1 MKNEYGVINPKELQ
15 MKHYIQKFNEYVEK
29 AVAKGKDEFDIY
41 AFDDFGLCEMLSGL
55 EKSNKLGEVFN
66 GYDIHI
72 SFDEYDNVDYV
83 YVSW

>member
-1 MKNEYGVINPKELQ
+1 MKNEYGVVNPKKLQ
-15 MKHYIQKFNEYVEK
+15 IQNYIQKFNEYVEK
-29 AVAKGKDEFDIY
+29 AVVKGKNEFDIY
-41 AFDDFGLCEMLSGL
+41 AFDDFGLCEMLYEFERL
-55 EKSNKLGEVFN
+55 DKLDEVFN